1 MEEEKDQFE
10 LAEAILSGKEL
21 DENNNERLDY
31 SHEEEM
37 EKQGEE
43 EDIALYPD
51 VSIDV
56 QDFDEAERILKGED
70 EFSTAESILNTTGS
84 QNTSKVMKA
93 VLVVPG
99 SSVFNDLFIL
109 GEI

>member
-10 LAEAILSGKEL
+10 LAEAILSGL
-21 DENNNERLDY
+21 PEREDPFGSSY
-31 SHEEEM
+31 
-37 EKQGEE
+37 E
-43 EDIALYPD
+43 EDEWFEEDEDEPCNQ
-51 VSIDV
+51 S
-56 QDFDEAERILKGED
+56 DFDEAERILKGED
-70 EFSTAESILNTTGS
+70 EFSTAEAILNPTVK
-84 QNTSKVMKA
+84 QRKNKVLRA

>member
-10 LAEAILSGKEL
+10 LAEAILSGDLSEPDYE
-21 DENNNERLDY
+21 DEY
-31 SHEEEM
+31 Y
-37 EKQGEE
+37 E
-43 EDIALYPD
+43 EDEDMPCNGE
-51 VSIDV
+51 
-56 QDFDEAERILKGED
+56 DFDEAERILKGED
-70 EFSTAESILNTTGS
+70 EFSTAEAILNPTGS

>member
-10 LAEAILSGKEL
+10 LAEAILSGADVKPEREDPFGSSYEEEHEDL
-21 DENNNERLDY
+21 DEYYEEDEDEPCDY
-31 SHEEEM
+31 S
-37 EKQGEE
+37 
-43 EDIALYPD
+43 
-51 VSIDV
+51 
-56 QDFDEAERILKGED
+56 DFDEAERILKGKD
-70 EFSTAESILNTTGS
+70 EFSTAEQILNPTEA

>member
-10 LAEAILSGKEL
+10 LAEAILSGTP
-21 DENNNERLDY
+21 EREDPFGSSY
-31 SHEEEM
+31 
-37 EKQGEE
+37 E
-43 EDIALYPD
+43 EDEWFEEDEDEPCNQ
-51 VSIDV
+51 S
-56 QDFDEAERILKGED
+56 DFDEAERILKGED
-70 EFSTAESILNTTGS
+70 EFSTAEAILNPTVK
-84 QNTSKVMKA
+84 QRKNKVLRA